1 MVKRKNKKGGAAAA
15 EPIET
20 EVPSPQPLQSESI
33 TEKLTRMNAWDC
45 CKDAKSSIYTVR
57 DDRNNDFNTMLQ
69 LLFGNISG
77 SNNWV
82 GDWKSNL
89 NSIFKEFMQY
99 TKLEEEEVVFE
110 RNGISV
116 EKLPQKYFFNE
127 SGMGG
132 KRVSVLYDAIEIN
145 TGAQFVDEGPGSGDL
160 NYKIPKNGEYI
171 SFNEDYFK
179 SIGFPT
185 IIKSWKCTGQNDSLL
200 PPYSYEIELQ
210 DQVKIVDPNELRVS
224 NPDKNESINSFGN
237 TAENIKKILFKELG
251 DTMQTMIYKY
261 FLDNSTI
268 DQLSYKAL
276 MLTCDKTV
284 HYRNIMLGLPSCYTT
299 SNKEDQNMPSTKIGR
314 IFLPITEPKE
324 KLKSLLEMEYQ
335 ITLKNNIGI
344 QKLVSSIRFNQSSFY
359 YFILKRRNQRRQRRT
374 VAPEMVTTVLN
385 NILAINY
392 NLYLKYDE
400 YKRNIEED
408 QTTIQYDEMKIEIQS
423 TFKKYFIP
431 PFFTSIKLGSCLN
444 INLFK
449 QESLQ
454 PLLSTPLSE
463 LIINIKSF
471 IPQDVL
477 NQYGGIKRS
486 RNNEYNNP
494 SKKRKISIDNYIL
507 EKINFNNEE
516 LTENEKYLI
525 EKIYPDI
532 ILQYKYLPQE
542 EKFEL
547 TYIYYCVCIYFLHR
561 NRNGSFI
568 NNDYIDDEENTA
580 NLRLD
585 NSIKELKGIL
595 YEEPP
600 PPLTAPPA
608 AAKNFLQQPR
618 GIRAGGRKSKKNNK
632 KDKKRKILRKTKNN
646 KNKLRK
652 THKKKNR
659 QDKKR
664 NPSITTTS

>member
-1 MVKRKNKKGGAAAA
+1 MVKRKNKKGGAA

-20 EVPSPQPLQSESI
+20 EVPSPQPLQTRTI

-45 CKDAKSSIYTVR
+45 CKDAKSSTYTVR
-57 DDRNNDFNTMLQ
+57 DDRNNDFNSMLR
-69 LLFGNISG
+69 LLFGNIG
-77 SNNWV
+77 ETNNWL
-82 GDWKSNL
+82 GDWKSKL
-89 NSIFKEFMQY
+89 NSIFKEFMQD
-99 TKLEEEEVVFE
+99 TNLKEEEVVFE

-132 KRVSVLYDAIEIN
+132 KRVSVLSDAIEIN

-160 NYKIPKNGEYI
+160 DYKIPKNGEYI
-171 SFNEDYFK
+171 PFNEDDFK
-179 SIGFPT
+179 TIGFPN
-185 IIKSWKCTGQNDSLL
+185 IIKSWKCTGQNDPLL
-200 PPYSYEIELQ
+200 PPYSYEIGLELPGLPFQ
-210 DQVKIVDPNELRVS
+210 EINDPNELRVS
-224 NPDKNESINSFGN
+224 NPDKNESINSSGY
-237 TAENIKKILFKELG
+237 TEENIKKILFKELG

-344 QKLVSSIRFNQSSFY
+344 QKLVLSIRFNQSSFY
-359 YFILKRRNQRRQRRT
+359 YFILKRRNKRRQQST
-374 VAPEMVTTVLN
+374 VDPEIVTTVVN
-385 NILAINY
+385 NILSINH
-392 NLYLKYDE
+392 NLYLKYNE

-408 QTTIQYDEMKIEIQS
+408 QTTIQYDEMKNEIQS
-423 TFKKYFIP
+423 TFERYFIP

-449 QESLQ
+449 QESLE

-471 IPQDVL
+471 IPQEVL
-477 NQYGGIKRS
+477 NQFGGIKRS
-486 RNNEYNNP
+486 SNNQSNNP

-507 EKINFNNEE
+507 EKINFNNEK

-532 ILQYKYLPQE
+532 IFQYQYLTQE
-542 EKFEL
+542 EQFEL
-547 TYIYYCVCIYFLHR
+547 TYIYYCVCIYFLHKNR
-561 NRNGSFI
+561 NRNRNINGSLI
-568 NNDYIDDEENTA
+568 NNYIDDEEHNA

-585 NSIKELKGIL
+585 NSIKELKSIL
-595 YEEPP
+595 YQEPPEEP
-600 PPLTAPPA
+600 A
-608 AAKNFLQQPR
+608 ASSTINLYQSNPIMA
-618 GIRAGGRKSKKNNK
+618 AGRKSKKNNK
-632 KDKKRKILRKTKNN
+632 KNKKRKILRKTKNN

-659 QDKKR
+659 QDKNKK
-664 NPSITTTS
+664 P